1 MASPTR
7 PLRPYSILDTPYSRS
22 VDSLIP
28 YFLLDLGVVIAVVVL
43 MFRRMSF
50 WHPLTIYL
58 LFHLYSFSYRLF
70 QILGGAPLMYTGQV
84 NAEAIT
90 PEEIIRA
97 ILWADAALLLFVAA
111 SWWAHKVFEAKS
123 DQPVERRVLN
133 LNIAKAVG
141 LLCLPLG
148 AYFFY
153 TVKTTG
159 FVASIDSAATG
170 YIQVMSMWP
179 IGVLGLLIFAFGFRW
194 YLLVLTAFFLG
205 AVALQ
210 GYHRFMLILPLLYF
224 AALYLQTQ
232 RRRWPTIPIVV
243 AAFFLGLVFPRLKYI
258 GQALQYGDTR
268 EAMAQFSQAFVKDK
282 QSYTEFAAT
291 EDFLDQFAGGL
302 SLIDSNERKFWGSTY
317 LAIITL
323 PIPRAWWPNKPGLAD
338 HMQEISTSG
347 RRYDVEGRIFTYL
360 GESYL
365 NFGYAGLILI
375 PALLGYLLTTACLR
389 ATSGPMLRFGRYLY
403 LVFFMALVQTFRD
416 GVLSILVFTV
426 VHNMPMMFTWILH
439 SVPGLADKSM
449 DRPPADPLAL
459 EEESDA

>member
-1 MASPTR
+1 M
-7 PLRPYSILDTPYSRS
+7 
-22 VDSLIP
+22 DSLIP
-28 YFLLDLGVVIAVVVL
+28 YFLLDLFVVALVIIV
-43 MFRRMSF
+43 MFRRMAF
-50 WHPLTIYL
+50 WHPLTAYL
-58 LFHLYSFSYRLF
+58 LFHLYSFTYRLF
-70 QILGGAPLMYTGQV
+70 QIVGGSPLMYTGQA

-90 PEEIIRA
+90 PDEIIRA
-97 ILWADAALLLFVAA
+97 MLWADAGLILFVAA
-111 SWWAHKVFEAKS
+111 SWWAHLVFEAKS

-133 LNIAKAVG
+133 PNIAKFIG

-153 TVKTTG
+153 VVKTGGLALST
-159 FVASIDSAATG
+159 DSAATG
-170 YIQVMSMWP
+170 YIQVLAMWP
-179 IGVLGLLIFAFGFRW
+179 IGVLGLLIFTFGFRW

-232 RRRWPTIPIVV
+232 RRRWPTIPILV

-302 SLIDSNERKFWGSTY
+302 SLIDGNERKFWGSTY

-459 EEESDA
+459 EEEVDA